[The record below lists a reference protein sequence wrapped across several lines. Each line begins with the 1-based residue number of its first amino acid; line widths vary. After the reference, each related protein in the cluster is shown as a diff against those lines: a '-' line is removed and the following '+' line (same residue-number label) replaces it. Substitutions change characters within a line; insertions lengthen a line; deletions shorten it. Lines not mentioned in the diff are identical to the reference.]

1 MEQILLETMQRLMEK
16 VEVVDDVHQ
25 GFTKG
30 KSCLTDAVAFCD
42 GVAVLVHEGRG
53 TDLIYLNLGKGF
65 VAALHGISHLER
77 QGFDRGTTWWAWN
90 CLDGPMQRVGVNRD
104 QLQVTLLRGWHWGQ
118 YWTWT
123 WDQGTLSQA
132 GADTQ
137 LCGEVTPW
145 RGEMG
150 HPEGPGQ
157 AGEVGLWE
165 KSSTKP
171 SASAAPG
178 SGH

>member
-77 QGFDRGTTWWAWN
+77 QGFDRGTTWWHGIVW
-90 CLDGPMQRVGVNRD
+90 M
-104 QLQVTLLRGWHWGQ
+104 VTCKEL
-118 YWTWT
+118 
-123 WDQGTLSQA
+123 
-132 GADTQ
+132 
-137 LCGEVTPW
+137 E
-145 RGEMG
+145 
-150 HPEGPGQ
+150 
-157 AGEVGLWE
+157 
-165 KSSTKP
+165 STETSYK
-171 SASAAPG
+171 
-178 SGH
+178 